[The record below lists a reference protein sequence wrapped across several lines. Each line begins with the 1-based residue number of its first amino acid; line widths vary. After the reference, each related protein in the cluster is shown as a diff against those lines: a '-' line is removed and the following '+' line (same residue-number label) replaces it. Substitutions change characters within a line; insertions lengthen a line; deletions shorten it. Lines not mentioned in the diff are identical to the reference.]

1 MDLAQKDFG
10 SITVGKIKETLILGN
25 PETKTVHTKLCVFFT
40 GQRLQ
45 RTLRS
50 VTKIAFCRCGRIDPN
65 ICSIDNNA
73 GIDIPDTSALF
84 VSLLSS
90 VSSQTNLVKS

>member
-1 MDLAQKDFG
+1 MAEEPSL
-10 SITVGKIKETLILGN
+10 SHEN
-25 PETKTVHTKLCVFFT
+25 CLC
-40 GQRLQ
+40 
-45 RTLRS
+45 
-50 VTKIAFCRCGRIDPN
+50 CRGGRIDPN

-90 VSSQTNLVKS
+90 VSSQMNLVKS